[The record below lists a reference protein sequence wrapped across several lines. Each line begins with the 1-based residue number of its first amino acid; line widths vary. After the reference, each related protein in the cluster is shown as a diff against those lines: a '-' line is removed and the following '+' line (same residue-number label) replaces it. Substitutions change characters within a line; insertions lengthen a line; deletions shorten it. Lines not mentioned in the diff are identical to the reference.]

1 MPHPVAVHGCFA
13 ELFDELVVGHGPHGG
28 PDDGQQLS
36 YFGEVDVITSYV
48 EYDLKPC
55 AYIGTTV

>member
-28 PDDGQQLS
+28 PDDGQQLG
-36 YFGEVDVITSYV
+36 YFGEVDVIPVFLLEGAPV
-48 EYDLKPC
+48 ELV
-55 AYIGTTV
+55 GVEG